1 MMVDNYWEISE
12 GFQLLEHLQQM
23 DICGTE
29 GASSRQE
36 VKQGH
41 DGVRGEREGDGRVVL
56 RQQKSPQHGAVGG
69 QQELASYHLQGSSIY
84 SQMYKSI
91 TCSPSDEIIKVSP
104 MQEVT
109 AAWSLFT
116 RDDLRLITS

>member
-12 GFQLLEHLQQM
+12 RFQQLEHLQQM

-41 DGVRGEREGDGRVVL
+41 DAIRGEREGDGRVVL
-56 RQQKSPQHGAVGG
+56 RQQKSPQHGAVDG
-69 QQELASYHLQGSSIY
+69 QQELAGYHLQGSSIY
-84 SQMYKSI
+84 HQMHKSI

-104 MQEVT
+104 MQELT
-109 AAWSLFT
+109 AAWN
-116 RDDLRLITS
+116 